1 MNYAIMIAAVFIL
14 ATIAVAVLSPFDHL
28 PQRSP
33 RETAA
38 AAQVGDGSS
47 SSEQPYSDSDSR
59 DDGSYNESHD
69 DTSSDGREAHWPEG
83 EEPPE

>member
-33 RETAA
+33 QEAAA
-38 AAQVGDGSS
+38 AAQSDDGSS
-47 SSEQPYSDSDSR
+47 SDDS
-59 DDGSYNESHD
+59 SYGGN
-69 DTSSDGREAHWPEG
+69 SSYGNNSSSNIRGQGAEG
-83 EEPPE
+83 EAPPP

>member
-1 MNYAIMIAAVFIL
+1 MNHAIIIAAVFIL

-38 AAQVGDGSS
+38 AAQAPSDDGSS
-47 SSEQPYSDSDSR
+47 YADPPSNQ
-59 DDGSYNESHD
+59 DGSLPDNKTD
-69 DTSSDGREAHWPEG
+69 WPAGEAPQQ
-83 EEPPE
+83 